1 MNGQGVNAIRHFKR
15 RLINVDFHFRKQP
28 PIIIR
33 WQSLPD
39 KNRHN
44 HLSYNAGEQ
53 AICNACRRMFVIN
66 YCRRE
71 AKDLLMTAS
80 KGLFAPGNLRDS
92 RPHSITLNISPTGF
106 FSLGLISCAGF
117 PTATNA
123 KSEYGSFTPSSLL
136 SSSFATIGPVC
147 QHAP

>member
-1 MNGQGVNAIRHFKR
+1 MLIFISENSR
-15 RLINVDFHFRKQP
+15 R
-28 PIIIR
+28 
-33 WQSLPD
+33 SLSD
-39 KNRHN
+39 GN
-44 HLSYNAGEQ
+44 HSRIKTGIT
-53 AICNACRRMFVIN
+53 ICHTTQVSRQYATPACRRMFVIN